1 MRGSL
6 PEVPVVRRFLTACL
20 LLALMLVPSGALLA
34 SDVAPIFTLDSDDPV
49 LTLPTSRGGPN
60 PTAPFIPAAATPYG
74 MLVVEDTP
82 YGFSYDQ
89 VWGIAIV
96 GFTGDWE
103 WSFDGA
109 SWIPIASASEAAP
122 LGLSTVGYGD
132 NLMIRFA
139 PTAPGSGT
147 LTFRAWDGADGSDL
161 AQSPP
166 ATDAGAS
173 SSANGGAGTLYS
185 AETRVLQALVDGG
198 ANTAPILTGASPQ
211 TFTANRY
218 GSGWGLGQLTAQFT
232 DSDGDPIGIAITGL
246 DSAFGT
252 WYYDLGSLS
261 TPVSLSSGEALL
273 LPPYAT
279 LWFSPY
285 YPPSMGLH
293 PGAITCRAWDQ
304 TFGAPGVASGVMA
317 QLGDP
322 LTVDI
327 DVNSGNSS
335 PTWGGSAGG
344 LSQVDADN
352 ADPQWHRLY
361 DLIASDGP
369 FSDADNDPAGVA
381 IIANSGGGGWEW
393 AIDADYDQLPD
404 AAPVPLPD
412 MATAPAAVLLS
423 AESGDN
429 IIIRY
434 VPILADGGTTCSL
447 SIRAW
452 DQTGNGPLA
461 PDGEPSSGDPFSVG
475 ESPTGVTTIS
485 IDVIAVTP
493 PNDPPSVIQPADI
506 LAVAGQPWA
515 VLVTVSDADDDSGLA
530 LYFDS
535 AVPNDLAIG
544 QARPVRHED
553 GTSYRTFTVSG
564 YPSAAGTVTVPL
576 HGNDGTA
583 NSSPASFTVT
593 IVAAADT
600 VLSTPVTIAAS
611 TAASP
616 VYGAIAPGSTANFQ
630 ALNSAFSD
638 LFPDRARGVWW
649 NGGYRDLPT
658 LPGDT
663 MRQGVLL
670 ASTVDRPFSLT
681 SIPRQAAPFAIT
693 LAANSWSLVGVPP
706 LVTSASPVTVATSH
720 PWDDFRLEDLDGI
733 AQDADTVRSVLEVA
747 YQGGPASTEPFLLDG
762 SSYTRASTLAAGTAY
777 WIPNYS
783 GTSYRLV
790 RTTAGDPDRFGAI
803 LVAVQVAPLHAAGGG
818 VRPASSSPDV
828 RSGPPPPPGGSP
840 APAASADGGGSSCGS
855 GGLAGLLIAGLAL
868 LGLRP
873 RRRN

>member
-20 LLALMLVPSGALLA
+20 LFALMLVPSGALLA
-34 SDVAPIFTLDSDDPV
+34 SDVAPIFTLDSNDPV
-49 LTLPTSRGGPN
+49 LILPTSRGGIN

-74 MLVVEDTP
+74 MIVVEDTP
-82 YGFSYDQ
+82 YGVSYDQ

-109 SWIPIASASEAAP
+109 SWTPIASASEAAP

-132 NLMIRFA
+132 NLMVRFA

-161 AQSPP
+161 AQFPP
-166 ATDAGAS
+166 ATDSGAS

-185 AETRVLQALVDGG
+185 AETRVLQAVVDLA
-198 ANTAPILTGASPQ
+198 ANTAPTLTGTSPQ
-211 TFTANRY
+211 TFSANRY
-218 GSGWGLGQLTAQFT
+218 GSGWGLGQLTAQFL
-232 DSDGDPIGIAITGL
+232 DSDGDPIGIAVTGL

-252 WYYDLGSLS
+252 WYYDLGSSS
-261 TPVSLSSGEALL
+261 TPVSLSTGEALL

-293 PGAITCRAWDQ
+293 PGAITCQAWDQ
-304 TFGAPGVASGVMA
+304 TFGMPGVASGVLA

-322 LTVDI
+322 LTVDV
-327 DVNSGNSS
+327 DVNSGNNS

-344 LSQVDADN
+344 LSPVDADN
-352 ADPQWHRLY
+352 TDPPWHRLY

-369 FSDADNDPAGVA
+369 FSDTDGDPAGIAV
-381 IIANSGGGGWEW
+381 IANSGSGWEW
-393 AIDADYDQLPD
+393 AVDDGSSL
-404 AAPVPLPD
+404 VPLSAPTSIPD

-434 VPILADGGTTCSL
+434 VPVLADGGTTCSL

-452 DQTGNGPLA
+452 DQTGSGPLA
-461 PDGEPSSGDPFSVG
+461 PDDEPSSGDPFSA
-475 ESPTGVTTIS
+475 GVTTIS
-485 IDVIAVTP
+485 IDVTAVTP
-493 PNDPPSVIQPADI
+493 PNDPPSVVQPADV

-583 NSSPASFTVT
+583 NSSPVSFTVT
-593 IVAAADT
+593 VVAAADT
-600 VLSTPVTIAAS
+600 VLSTPVTITAS
-611 TAASP
+611 TAANP
-616 VYGAIAPGSTANFQ
+616 VYGAIAPGSTGNYQ

-670 ASTVDRPFSLT
+670 ASTVDRPFTLT

-762 SSYTRASTLAAGTAY
+762 GSYTREATLAAGTAY

-783 GTSYRLV
+783 GTAYRLV
-790 RTTAGDPDRFGAI
+790 RTTAGDPYRFGDI
-803 LVAVQVAPLHAAGGG
+803 LIAVAVAPLSAAGFS
-818 VRPASSSPDV
+818 PASAAPAE

-840 APAASADGGGSSCGS
+840 APATSADGGGGSCGS

-868 LGLRP
+868 IGLRP
-873 RRRN
+873 RRRT